1 MAMCEACLCT
11 GPPNRYASN
20 LFLVWSINNQQTS
33 AFAGLFVCLIRIT
46 ILQSRYKT
54 SLPSLSTSCFSC
66 EPSDAASTV
75 PRRGKHT
82 PFRRETS
89 RECHKV
95 CIPFPSSPLPSLVA
109 WPQMPPSW
117 VLPLPLTPA
126 CSAKL
131 RPPTPPRLRAS
142 KRSSTPYLQPKTSLH
157 AATTPSRLCLK
168 HSPSLPPL
176 GHCPARSLPRRPGAH
191 GRAPLAARATSLSL
205 SLGLTMI

>member
-82 PFRRETS
+82 QFRRETS

-95 CIPFPSSPLPSLVA
+95 CIPFPSSPLPGSPASNATSLGA
-109 WPQMPPSW
+109 
-117 VLPLPLTPA
+117 
-126 CSAKL
+126 
-131 RPPTPPRLRAS
+131 PPTPH
-142 KRSSTPYLQPKTSLH
+142 STKS
-157 AATTPSRLCLK
+157 A
-168 HSPSLPPL
+168 SPSPPL
-176 GHCPARSLPRRPGAH
+176 
-191 GRAPLAARATSLSL
+191 LSPPW
-205 SLGLTMI
+205 

>member
-1 MAMCEACLCT
+1 
-11 GPPNRYASN
+11 
-20 LFLVWSINNQQTS
+20 
-33 AFAGLFVCLIRIT
+33 
-46 ILQSRYKT
+46 
-54 SLPSLSTSCFSC
+54 
-66 EPSDAASTV
+66 
-75 PRRGKHT
+75 
-82 PFRRETS
+82 
-89 RECHKV
+89 
-95 CIPFPSSPLPSLVA
+95 
-109 WPQMPPSW
+109 MPPSW